1 MANLFDLTTGKKRV
15 AIISE
20 DTELIKVDATIS
32 ENHGSSSKTTEQ
44 SIEDGSTIT
53 DHVIKGSR
61 TYSLTGLVSDSP
73 IDLAEVAVGNLAG
86 IAGSI
91 FKGPADAI
99 ITGVTAKVGSSLI
112 SDGKGKPSK
121 SAFEALESIWED
133 SLPVSIVTGLR
144 TYSNMIM
151 ETLVIPRR
159 PEINEAL
166 EFTATFR
173 QINIVISETIDV
185 PKEVVAPDAKTAA
198 TKIKQGKKAAELA
211 SEEIVN
217 KTRGSIAYEA
227 AEWAGWLN

>member
-1 MANLFDLTTGKKRV
+1 MANLFDLQRGKRRV

-20 DTELIKVDATIS
+20 DTELIKIDATIS
-32 ENHGSSSKTTEQ
+32 EGHGLTAKATEQ
-44 SIEDGSTIT
+44 SVEDGSDIS

-61 TYSLTGLVSDSP
+61 TLSLTGLVSDSP

-99 ITGVTAKVGSSLI
+99 ITGVTAKIGSSLI

-133 SLPVSIVTGLR
+133 SLPVSIITGLR

-151 ETLVIPRR
+151 ETLDIPRR
-159 PEINEAL
+159 SDINEAL
-166 EFTATFR
+166 EFRATFR
-173 QINIVISETIDV
+173 QVTFVISETIDV
-185 PKEVVAPDAKTAA
+185 PKEVIAPDAKSAA

-211 SEEIVN
+211 SNEIVN
-217 KTRGSIAYEA
+217 KTRGSIAYEGA
-227 AEWAGWLN
+227 AWAGWLN